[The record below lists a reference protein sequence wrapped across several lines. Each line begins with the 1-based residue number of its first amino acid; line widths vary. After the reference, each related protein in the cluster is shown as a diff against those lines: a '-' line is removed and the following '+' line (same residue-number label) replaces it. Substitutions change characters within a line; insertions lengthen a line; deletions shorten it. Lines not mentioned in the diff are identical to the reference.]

1 LAIAAAACHTSS
13 AAPAAP
19 PAAKPAAPT
28 PTPQQAEA
36 PAPRIPTWPAYLGA
50 RFEPGTTRIV
60 QLIPHSPA
68 AASALHL
75 GDEIVSID
83 GVAMTSSQQIVQ
95 KVTETQANTKVTVVI
110 KREGAPMTLTIK
122 LGARPPDEQ
131 LIRQTLLDRPA
142 PAFTATTLDGKPS
155 LKLADLRGRVVLV
168 DFWATWC
175 HPCIA
180 QFPHLNEWH
189 KKYAAK
195 GLSIVAL
202 SNEEAD
208 LVRDYV
214 AAEKLG
220 FPVALDPDDRI
231 RAAYIVPGM
240 PTTVVIDKTGVVRYV
255 KVGLGKPKDVEALI
269 TSLLE

>member
-1 LAIAAAACHTSS
+1 M
-13 AAPAAP
+13 
-19 PAAKPAAPT
+19 
-28 PTPQQAEA
+28 
-36 PAPRIPTWPAYLGA
+36 
-50 RFEPGTTRIV
+50 

-68 AASALHL
+68 AKSELHL

-83 GVAMTSSQQIVQ
+83 GVAMKSSQQIVQ
-95 KVTETQANTKVTVVI
+95 KVTETPANSRVTVAI
-110 KREGAPMTLTIK
+110 SRDGKPMTLTIK

-142 PAFTATTLDGKPS
+142 PAFTATTLDGTPS
-155 LKLADLRGRVVLV
+155 IKLASLRGRVVLV

-175 HPCIA
+175 HPCVA
-180 QFPHLNEWH
+180 QFPHLSAWH
-189 KKYAAK
+189 QKYADK
-195 GLSIVAL
+195 GLSILAL

-255 KVGLGKPKDVEALI
+255 SVGIGKPKDVEAMI
-269 TSLLE
+269 TRLLDSP